1 MRTLVIQFPD
11 SNGDRDAVT
20 GIEACTGHRPSLV
33 WYRKS
38 ELPAADLIV
47 LPGGFSF
54 GDYLRAGAMAA
65 QAPIMPALRKAAEAG
80 TPIIGIC
87 NGFQIL
93 TECGLLPGA
102 LIRNDSLR
110 FVARDLPLKVET
122 ARSPFTSHLRPGM
135 LLHLPVAHMDGNYVA
150 DETTLALLEEQERV
164 ALRYVD
170 ASGVP
175 TAKANPNGSAH
186 NIAGIL
192 NEQRNVLGLMPHPE
206 RAADA
211 ALGNADGSLLF
222 EGLLEAV
229 T

>member
-1 MRTLVIQFPD
+1 MRTLVIRFPD

-20 GIEACTGHRPSLV
+20 GIEAATGHKPDIV
-33 WYRKS
+33 WYQ
-38 ELPAADLIV
+38 ETALPRADLIV

-65 QAPIMPALRKAAEAG
+65 QAPIMPAVKQAAEAG

-93 TECGLLPGA
+93 TESGLLPGA

-110 FVARDLPLKVET
+110 FVARDVPLRIE
-122 ARSPFTSHLRPGM
+122 AGRSPFTGHLRVGTV
-135 LLHLPVAHMDGNYVA
+135 LHLPVAHMDGNYVA
-150 DETTLALLEEQERV
+150 DRTTLARLEEQERV

-170 ASGVP
+170 AHGQP
-175 TAKANPNGSAH
+175 TADANPNGSAH

-192 NEQRNVLGLMPHPE
+192 NERRNVLGLMPHPE
-206 RAADA
+206 RACDA

-229 T
+229 A